1 MSDHRTPAAE
11 RVPGIFLLASVFVIA
26 ICGLVYE
33 LLAASLSTYLL
44 GSSVT
49 HFSIVIGVFLTAMG
63 LGSYLTRYVIR
74 YLADTFIAVQIGIG
88 LIGGL
93 SAAIL
98 LFTFSVLDAYLPV
111 LVTVLLV
118 TGSLVGME
126 IPILIR
132 ILRSRDALRVTVAN
146 VLALD
151 YLGALFASAAF
162 PLFLVPYIGLL
173 RTSFIF
179 GLINVAVAGVGIRV
193 LRPMLR
199 RPRRL
204 TTVAVATS
212 VILAVGLLGS
222 GLFSSFTENL
232 LYQDDIIL
240 TRQTPYQ
247 RLVVTRWRDDVRLF
261 IDGNLQFSTVDEHR
275 YHETLVHPALSAL
288 PAARTALILGGGD
301 GMAAREVL
309 KHANVQR
316 IDLVD
321 LDGEMIKLF
330 RDVPF
335 LANLSGGALL
345 DSRVSVHV
353 QDAGKFLEETNHS
366 WDVILIDLPDP
377 NNLSLGRLYT
387 RSFYRLA
394 ARRLAAT
401 GIVVTQAT
409 SPFYAP
415 EAFWCVVETLRSAT
429 FGPEAADHFHVY
441 PYHAYVPSFGDWG
454 FVMASRKPL
463 DSSKLTLKDGV
474 PLKFLSNE
482 LLPSLFSFPQDT
494 LPPEAIEPNR
504 LDDQVLVKY
513 YRRGWRRFSP

>member
-1 MSDHRTPAAE
+1 MSDHRTPAIE
-11 RVPGIFLLASVFVIA
+11 RVPGIFLLVSVFVIA

-49 HFSIVIGVFLTAMG
+49 HFSIVIGIFLTAMG
-63 LGSYLTRYVIR
+63 LGSYLTRFVIR
-74 YLADTFIAVQIGIG
+74 YLADAFIAVQIGIG

-98 LFTFSVLDAYLPV
+98 LFTFSVTDVYLPV
-111 LVTVLLV
+111 LVGVLLL
-118 TGSLVGME
+118 TGSFVGME

-132 ILRSRDALRVTVAN
+132 ILRSREALRVTVAN

-162 PLFLVPYIGLL
+162 PLFFVPYVGLL

-179 GLINVAVAGVGIRV
+179 GLINIAVAGVGIRV

-199 RPRRL
+199 RSLKL
-204 TTVAVATS
+204 TTAAVVAAV
-212 VILAVGLLGS
+212 VLAVGLLGS
-222 GLFSSFTENL
+222 GAFSSFTESL
-232 LYQDDIIL
+232 LYQDDIVL

-288 PAARTALILGGGD
+288 PGAETVLILGGGD
-301 GMAAREVL
+301 GLAAREVL
-309 KHANVQR
+309 KHANIQR

-330 RDVPF
+330 REVPF
-335 LANLSGGALL
+335 LANLSGNAL
-345 DSRVSVHV
+345 SNPQVSVHV
-353 QDAGKFLEETNHS
+353 QDAGKFLEETSSS

-401 GIVVTQAT
+401 GIIVTQAT

-415 EAFWCVVETLRSAT
+415 EAFWCIVETLRSTT
-429 FGPEAADHFHVY
+429 FGPEEKDRFYVY
-441 PYHAYVPSFGDWG
+441 PYHAYIPSFGDWG
-454 FVMASRKPL
+454 FVMASRKPVAPPR
-463 DSSKLTLKDGV
+463 LTLKPGMA
-474 PLKFLSNE
+474 LKFLSSE
-482 LLPSLFSFPQDT
+482 MLPSLFSFPQDT
-494 LPPEAIEPNR
+494 LSPQAIEPNR

-513 YRRGWRRFSP
+513 YRHGWRRFGP